1 MYGGRSGQARSEVYV
16 RQIKSSAVRGGGVV
30 GARRVFSPVGEAA

>member
-16 RQIKSSAVRGGGVV
+16 RQIKSRAVRGGGV
-30 GARRVFSPVGEAA
+30 GARRVLSPVGEAA